1 MPLLGYAKQAAGKR
15 AIRGAQR
22 VPRRSAVGRSAAAA
36 VGRSAGRP
44 VAVTM
49 RSVGR
54 VAVSVSR
61 QFKFHKNEVLTP
73 GAHTLF
79 EPGEA
84 GAARAN
90 PHSNPVVP
98 YYAAGRDSSW
108 YLAGGPPNCSYTV
121 VDIRCGS
128 MNCIHSPLRDH
139 GKHLSTLTPCERSV
153 SSLPTTSESRPP
165 WLGVD
170 SFSV

>member
-1 MPLLGYAKQAAGKR
+1 MNFCVLRFLALYSHP
-15 AIRGAQR
+15 AQK
-22 VPRRSAVGRSAAAA
+22 ACFG
-36 VGRSAGRP
+36 
-44 VAVTM
+44 T
-49 RSVGR
+49 
-54 VAVSVSR
+54 
-61 QFKFHKNEVLTP
+61 ETIILTP

-121 VDIRCGS
+121 VDIRYGS
-128 MNCIHSPLRDH
+128 MICIHSPLRDH